1 MTFMPSPI
9 AFRRQYQQLLQGP
22 DKDIDLA
29 RAALLISGEIYP
41 DIDIQRYLNTLDSM
55 ATDIHVSTSA
65 SVDRRELATAVSDY
79 LFLRRGFAGN
89 QDDYYDPRNSY
100 LSQVMDRHLGIP
112 ITLSL
117 VYMEVGHRLGLPAEG
132 VGLPGHFIV
141 RIDGEGEGLYVDA
154 FHQGRL
160 MTGQECL
167 QAVQSMFRGRLNLRL
182 EHLLP
187 YSNRQILTRLLG
199 NLKINYVR
207 QKELRKALAAMDLMV
222 ITEPKVAANYK
233 ERASMF
239 AQWGRHSL
247 AAADLLKYLELAPN
261 ANDTSE
267 IQRQI
272 RALWY
277 TLAPAN

>member
-1 MTFMPSPI
+1 MPSPL
-9 AFRRQYQQLLQGP
+9 AFRRQYKHLLQRP
-22 DKDIDLA
+22 DSDIDLA

-41 DIDIQRYLNTLDSM
+41 NIDVQRYLNTLDSM
-55 ATDIHVSTSA
+55 ATDIHVSTAATS
-65 SVDRRELATAVSDY
+65 DRRELASAVSDY
-79 LFLRRGFAGN
+79 LFRRRGFEGN

-117 VYMEVGHRLGLPAEG
+117 VYMEVGRRLGLPAEG
-132 VGLPGHFIV
+132 VGLPGHFVV
-141 RIDGEGEGLYVDA
+141 RIDGEGEGLYVDS

-160 MTGQECL
+160 MTGRECL
-167 QAVQSMFRGRLNLRL
+167 QAMESMFRGRLNLRL

-199 NLKINYVR
+199 NLRINYMR
-207 QKELRKALAAMDLMV
+207 QKQLRQAISAMDLIV
-222 ITEPKVAANYK
+222 ITDPKVSANYK
-233 ERASMF
+233 ERATMF
-239 AQWGRHSL
+239 AQWGRHTL
-247 AAADLLKYLELAPN
+247 AAADLKKYLELSPN
-261 ANDTSE
+261 ANDAAE

-277 TLAPAN
+277 TVTPAN

>member
-1 MTFMPSPI
+1 MPSPI
-9 AFRRQYQQLLQGP
+9 AFRRQYQQLLHGP

-41 DIDIQRYLNTLDSM
+41 DIDIQRYLNALDSM
-55 ATDIHVSTSA
+55 ATDIHVSTAA
-65 SVDRRELATAVSDY
+65 SSDRRELATAVSDY
-79 LFLRRGFAGN
+79 LFRRRGFAGN

-233 ERASMF
+233 ERAAMF

-247 AAADLLKYLELAPN
+247 AAADLLKYLELAPD

-277 TLAPAN
+277 TLTPAN